1 MSAPVKTATVLLLA
15 ILVLAAGV
23 LPACAAEDCCAKEA
37 GTSVYAPMPCCDES
51 TIAPREAVRI
61 LPAMSAGLVAAAP
74 VAVFALPDT
83 SNLVPARVPVTHVI
97 ASSAHHEPDPPL
109 FLLNAQFLI

>member
-1 MSAPVKTATVLLLA
+1 MFVRVALKTAAVCLLA

-23 LPACAAEDCCAKEA
+23 LPVCTAEGCCAREA

-51 TIAPREAVRI
+51 TVTPREAVRI
-61 LPAMSAGLVAAAP
+61 LPAMSAGLAAAAP
-74 VAVFALPDT
+74 VAVIVVPDA
-83 SNLVPARVPVTHVI
+83 VPARVPVAHAG
-97 ASSAHHEPDPPL
+97 ASSAHYEPDPPI